1 MLKYDF
7 MANYQLWYNKSQ
19 TCKQRISMP
28 ASWLLACCA
37 GIRPKATGKGQAT
50 DRGRQ
55 ERSKA
60 QRCEGFSTAA
70 ANNLVC
76 HVTVLKYNCNEKLWM
91 PYEHRAA
98 EMSRRVVTLNQLVT
112 AIPVAELAKFITC
125 KSPNGRKQ
133 YTLSDTGVRFVIS
146 QANLAHHFTP

>member
-1 MLKYDF
+1 MLASVPKPLEKGKPPIAD
-7 MANYQLWYNKSQ
+7 AKKGAKLNGVRVSALL
-19 TCKQRISMP
+19 QRTT
-28 ASWLLACCA
+28 WW
-37 GIRPKATGKGQAT
+37 
-50 DRGRQ
+50 
-55 ERSKA
+55 
-60 QRCEGFSTAA
+60 
-70 ANNLVC
+70 C

-133 YTLSDTGVRFVIS
+133 YTLSDAGVRFVIS
-146 QANLAHHFTP
+146 QANLAHHLTP